1 MPDGMAQDQPSAA
14 RQQADP
20 QALEAENASLKD
32 RMLRALADAENT
44 RRHAERTA
52 EEARRYAIADFA
64 RELLTVAD
72 NLKRAIAAADSQGRE
87 GRDDSLVEGVRA
99 TERMLRA
106 VFERFG
112 IRKIDA
118 LGAPFDPA
126 RHEALMEVED
136 HTHLP
141 GTVVRVVD
149 DGYMIRDRLL
159 RPARVV
165 VSRRRPRPLSS
176 SDSAAAHASFP
187 TASARTETER
197 SPRRF

>member
-1 MPDGMAQDQPSAA
+1 MLLSGAIKDGETVEASVRDGQMTIDGGKLVQAAYLPDAARRFRMPDGMAQDQPSAA

-32 RMLRALADAENT
+32 RLLRALADADNT
-44 RRHAERTA
+44 RRLAERTA

-87 GRDDSLVEGVRA
+87 GRDASLVEGVRA

-126 RHEALMEVED
+126 
-136 HTHLP
+136 
-141 GTVVRVVD
+141 
-149 DGYMIRDRLL
+149 
-159 RPARVV
+159 
-165 VSRRRPRPLSS
+165 
-176 SDSAAAHASFP
+176 
-187 TASARTETER
+187 
-197 SPRRF
+197 